1 MLCHSSRHGLS
12 RRAAGLSFTRRIR
25 PAIVLSTVTALL
37 VAAPAE
43 AKQKPITGKLSKPG
57 MTVIALAS
65 SGKATSVVATRGAF
79 KLVPPANKVTLQ
91 LRAKD
96 GTYAGPVVVGGKG
109 ATALLGLKAGA
120 KLGLIRV
127 KNGYAKPA
135 RLPSSRI
142 INKSV
147 RSQAKR
153 GVPIGAGVFGRVT
166 SSKKSAAGSG
176 RDADLDGIPGAF
188 DVDDNGNLVLDN
200 FERTTGAAGLKGLD
214 VLPPPVQPPPGQPA
228 PGPAPGQPGPG
239 RPGPGGDAAEG
250 FRLFSN
256 LKLSMQQS
264 LNANAGSVTDAQID
278 AAMSSTAT
286 LAIQVAG
293 GTEAQLDC
301 GGLTYCSAG
310 GTGTTLEGNKAF
322 PGCCDA
328 DGNGFGT
335 IVPGSTGD
343 FQLHPGANAAD
354 IGSGDSFIEHVTSD
368 GKETQI
374 PGVLNYIFST
384 TPALKTWT
392 TAAGSGSPAYPIA
405 PNEIG
410 TPGNPIPVAA
420 SGDAIATLTF
430 WRPQRK
436 AIEGSGE
443 GSGWVDIGRLRYT
456 ADVPNGPSGASP
468 SSTPSNGP
476 GNCAASTYATT
487 DPHLSV
493 AGQSPQ
499 DTAEDGPADPANTLT
514 FSVNLTQCLA
524 AAGITWNS
532 GETLGVDIQ
541 AVSEFGDNAAQK
553 ISFVKQ

>member
-1 MLCHSSRHGLS
+1 MQL
-12 RRAAGLSFTRRIR
+12 T
-25 PAIVLSTVTALL
+25 IVLSVATALL
-37 VAAPAE
+37 AAAPAQ
-43 AKQKPITGKLSKPG
+43 ARQKPITGKLSKPG
-57 MTVIALAS
+57 LTVIALAS
-65 SGKATSVVATRGAF
+65 NGKATSTVATRGAF

-96 GTYAGPVVVGGKG
+96 GAYAGPVVVGGKG
-109 ATALLGLKAGA
+109 ATAWLGVKSGA
-120 KLGLIRV
+120 KLGLIKIKR
-127 KNGYAKPA
+127 GYAQPASALPA
-135 RLPSSRI
+135 RF

-153 GVPIGAGVFGRVT
+153 GVPIGVGVFGRVK
-166 SSKKSAAGSG
+166 SNKKSSDGSG

-200 FERTTGAAGLKGLD
+200 FERTTGTGATGLKSFD
-214 VLPPPVQPPPGQPA
+214 ILPPPVQPPPGQPA
-228 PGPAPGQPGPG
+228 PGQPAPGQPGPDQ
-239 RPGPGGDAAEG
+239 PPPPGDAAQS

-264 LNANAGSVTDAQID
+264 LNANAGTVTDAQID
-278 AAMSSTAT
+278 AAMSGSAT

-293 GTEAQLDC
+293 GSEAQLDC

-310 GTGTTLEGNKAF
+310 GTGTTLEGNNPF

-335 IVPGSTGD
+335 ITPGSTND

-368 GKETQI
+368 GKETQL

-384 TPALKTWT
+384 TPALKTWST
-392 TAAGSGSPAYPIA
+392 TAGSGSPTYPVG
-405 PNEIG
+405 PNDVG

-420 SGDAIATLTF
+420 GGDAIATLTF

-436 AIEGSGE
+436 AIDGSGE

-456 ADVPNGPSGASP
+456 ADVPNGPSGGSP
-468 SSTPSNGP
+468 SSVRGP
-476 GNCAASTYATT
+476 GNCAASTYTT
-487 DPHLSV
+487 SDPNLTLS
-493 AGQSPQ
+493 GQSPQ
-499 DTAEDGPADPANTLT
+499 DTADDSPADPANTLT
-514 FSVNLTQCLA
+514 FAVNLTQCLA

-532 GETLGVDIQ
+532 GESLGVDIQ

-553 ISFVKQ
+553 VSFVKQ